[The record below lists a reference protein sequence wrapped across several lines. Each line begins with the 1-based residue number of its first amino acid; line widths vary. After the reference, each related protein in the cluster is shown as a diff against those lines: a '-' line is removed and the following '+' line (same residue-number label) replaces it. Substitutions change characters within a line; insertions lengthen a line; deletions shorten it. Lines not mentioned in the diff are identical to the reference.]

1 MTFDFTAV
9 KPTVAKPSEIP
20 AITRTRKL
28 AVNPLADHFAASV
41 KKEDADGNGQWMSMT
56 LPIEQASEKAVLGT
70 VVRDAVRHLRN
81 AAANIDKGSEIRTTD
96 NRDETATVHF
106 RSAPRRTKK
115 SKPADT
121 GTTA

>member
-1 MTFDFTAV
+1 MSYDFTTV
-9 KPTVAKPSEIP
+9 KATVAKPADIP

-70 VVRDAVRHLRN
+70 VVRDAVRHIRN
-81 AAANIDKGSEIRTTD
+81 AAANIDKGSEVRTTD

-115 SKPADT
+115 AK
-121 GTTA
+121 TTEVAE